1 MKRIVA
7 FIFTFIFLLVFC
19 SGCSPSDMPDA
30 ANPVTLTMWHVYGSQ
45 THSPLNTAID
55 EFNRTVGRENGITV
69 DVVSVTSSSAI
80 DQSLAA
86 AANGEPGAE
95 RLPDLF
101 TAYPRTVEIVG
112 ADNLLSWNEYF
123 TNNQLDTFTDSFLSE
138 GYFDDRLLMLPLAKS
153 TEAFFL
159 NQTLF
164 DPFSIQTGI
173 SMEQLHTFDGL
184 FSAARTYYD
193 WSSGQ
198 NFMQINDYYHYAYI
212 GMKSLGSEFVLN
224 EKLQLEHENFE
235 KIWTPLAKTAIYGG
249 ICLEDGYAASR
260 WKTVEIISNIGSTA
274 DVLYQPDEVIYSNN
288 TTEPITALA
297 LPYPVFT
304 EEEAHTI
311 YRGGGLFALKNEE
324 ERKNQAACI
333 FAAWLT
339 EKEHNLAFVTESGYM
354 PVIDEAFDALFADIH
369 MVKNEKYHS
378 VYEAAGTMLQNYT
391 FHALPLYDGA
401 SDVQHDFENHVKNVL
416 RAAHNEYLERIRL
429 GEDSDAVLDE
439 LSASSLHELRQF
451 FT

>member
-1 MKRIVA
+1 MKRI
-7 FIFTFIFLLVFC
+7 FTGILCLALLVVSF
-19 SGCSPSDMPDA
+19 SACSPSLPDA
-30 ANPVTLTMWHVYGSQ
+30 ENPVTLTMWHVYGSQ

-55 EFNRTVGRENGITV
+55 EFNRTVGYENGITV

-95 RLPDLF
+95 HLPDLF
-101 TAYPRTVEIVG
+101 TAYPRTVEIIG
-112 ADNLLSWNEYF
+112 ADNLLSWNDYF
-123 TNNQLDTFTDSFLSE
+123 TEEELDVFTESFLSE
-138 GYFDDRLLMLPLAKS
+138 GYFDGRLLMLPVAKS

-164 DPFSIQTGI
+164 VPFSSQTGI
-173 SMEQLHTFDGL
+173 LPEQLRTFDGL

-193 WSSGQ
+193 WSGGH
-198 NFMQINDYYHYAYI
+198 NFMQINDYYNYAYI
-212 GMKSLGSEFVLN
+212 GMKSFGSEFVLDG
-224 EKLQLEHENFE
+224 KLQLEHENFE

-304 EEEAHTI
+304 EEEAHAV
-311 YRGGGLFALKNEE
+311 YRGGGLFALKNVD

-339 EKEHNLAFVTESGYM
+339 EKEHNLAFVTEAGYV
-354 PVIDEAFDALFADIH
+354 PVIDEAFDVLFADINT
-369 MVKNEKYHS
+369 VKNEKYHS
-378 VYEAAGTMLQNYT
+378 VYETVGTMLREYT
-391 FHALPLYDGA
+391 FHALPLYAGA
-401 SDVQHDFENHVKNVL
+401 SDVQHDFEYHVKDVL
-416 RAAHNEYLERIRL
+416 RAAHKEYLERIRS
-429 GEDSDAVLDE
+429 GEDSEAVLNE
-439 LSASSLHELRQF
+439 LSASSLDELRQF
-451 FT
+451 FA